1 VLSGRLVG
9 VLFVAAPLVL
19 LRRLRVTR
27 SALPFVLVAGI
38 AEVLGILAFAIGS
51 RDSIAVTAVLSSQA
65 VVIVALVSH
74 RTGETLASRQWLG
87 IGVAAAGIT
96 AVTLLRT

>member
-1 VLSGRLVG
+1 
-9 VLFVAAPLVL
+9 
-19 LRRLRVTR
+19 
-27 SALPFVLVAGI
+27 
-38 AEVLGILAFAIGS
+38 
-51 RDSIAVTAVLSSQA
+51 
-65 VVIVALVSH
+65 VALVSH